1 MVSLM
6 SVFLLLEPNKI
17 LWSGHGHQP
26 WHLSNF
32 GADADEGFSLGP
44 TSILGVE
51 PSEPVCVQ
59 VGSRRSSHMSD
70 P

>member
-6 SVFLLLEPNKI
+6 SGFLLLEPDQI
-17 LWSGHGHQP
+17 LHSGHQP

-32 GADADEGFSLGP
+32 GTDADAGFNLGP
-44 TSILGVE
+44 TSVLGLE

-59 VGSRRSSHMSD
+59 VGSRRNSHVSD
-70 P
+70 L